1 MTCTVSVSLPT
12 LAIVAA
18 DTRFN
23 LLDNGNWQRLDARLG
38 SYEVRSGRSFP
49 IPDGC
54 RKIRRVGDTWAVSTG
69 DAVTGELIF
78 ERLQSRDLYDGTL
91 LPEWDRQ
98 RDSVRASSHAESGFL
113 LEEIDK
119 SRVMIAVRGPASTIT
134 TLAISEGSQAQSGQ
148 YVITW
153 PPAITPAES
162 DEKGGVFR
170 AELQQAVTTSD
181 LYGVIRAV
189 IKVIKFASD
198 RCETVGPI
206 VQLGFAIGPREQTQ
220 HFRIEGNVNELLG
233 LDNAGL
239 QARLIVVA

>member
-1 MTCTVSVSLPT
+1 MTCTVTVSVLN

-23 LLDNGNWQRLDARLG
+23 MLENGNWRRLDARLG

-49 IPDGC
+49 IPNGC

-78 ERLQSRDLYDGTL
+78 EWLQSLDLYGGVL
-91 LPEWDRQ
+91 LTEWDRR
-98 RDSVRASSHAESGFL
+98 RDSVRISSHAESGFL
-113 LEEIDK
+113 QEEIDK
-119 SRVMIAVRGPASTIT
+119 SRVMVAMRRQAPTVA
-134 TLAISEGSQAQSGQ
+134 TLTISEGTQTQSEQ
-148 YVITW
+148 YVVTW
-153 PPAITPAES
+153 PPAITATES
-162 DEKGGVFR
+162 DEKGKAFT
-170 AELQQAVTTSD
+170 AELQQAVNASD

-206 VQLGFAIGPREQTQ
+206 VQLGFAIGPSEQTQ
-220 HFRIEGNVNELLG
+220 HYRIEGDVDELLG

-239 QARLIVVA
+239 QARLIVIV